1 MTAAVAATPASGS
14 ITAVT
19 TAVRVTCSDIPSNDT
34 SAFVAPTD
42 AFDYPTEPAL
52 VYYFKFSLSGQDDL
66 ISPLFTPASDGTG
79 EWNNVILPADGTWTL
94 DLCDSA
100 DDSVTA
106 TASVV
111 VA

>member
-1 MTAAVAATPASGS
+1 MTAAVAVAPASGS
-14 ITAVT
+14 ITNTVT
-19 TAVRVTCSDIPSNDT
+19 ACRVTCSDIPSNDT
-34 SAFVAPTD
+34 TAFAAPTD

-52 VYYFKFSLSGQDDL
+52 VYYFKFSLTGEDDL

-94 DLCDSA
+94 DICDNA